1 MARIDAEPAEISRKF
16 ATIARRTPSQWAV
29 KLFFSPL
36 RVTPGALVLGAA
48 LIWSQ
53 GAPLFAAPALD
64 AQDKRVVDRLSWLLN
79 RRVKQPNGSKI
90 NISIVPTARSSEGY
104 FAQVKMSG
112 APAQLKKR
120 FQVSEFA
127 LDARNVHLDV
137 ASLWNGNRVKTY
149 QATTTLRAV
158 ISENDLTTNLA
169 KGDGTKDMGLKVRFL
184 GDKIGVTGR
193 LNYALING
201 PVSGTAKLRL
211 APGHK
216 VYLDILSLKLR
227 GVEVPGF
234 IKNQF
239 SNHINPII
247 SYQDLPFN
255 PPFKTVKMVGSR
267 AILSTS

>member
-1 MARIDAEPAEISRKF
+1 MVIGGQS
-16 ATIARRTPSQWAV
+16 
-29 KLFFSPL
+29 
-36 RVTPGALVLGAA
+36 
-48 LIWSQ
+48 
-53 GAPLFAAPALD
+53 APLVAAPVLD
-64 AQDKRVVDRLSWLLN
+64 AQDQRVIDRLSWLLN
-79 RRVKQPNGSKI
+79 KRVKRPDGSKI
-90 NISIVPTARSSEGY
+90 NLSIVPTSRASEGY
-104 FAQVKMSG
+104 FSQIKMSG

-120 FQVSEFA
+120 FRVSEFA
-127 LDARNVHLDV
+127 LDARNVRLDV

-149 QATTTLRAV
+149 QATTRLRAV

-169 KGDGTKDMGLKVRFL
+169 KGGGTRDMGLKVRFL
-184 GDKIGVTGR
+184 GDKIGVTGN

-201 PVSGTAKLRL
+201 PVNGVGKLRL

-247 SYQDLPFN
+247 SYEDLPFN
-255 PPFKTVKMVGSR
+255 PPFKSVKMVGNK
-267 AILSTS
+267 AVLST